1 MELKDFEEALFDG
14 SSAGETELT
23 AKQSAESLRA
33 VCSVRVVDEIDV
45 CVLLFQN
52 TAGVPLFD

>member
-45 CVLLFQN
+45 CVPF
-52 TAGVPLFD
+52 VPKCCRSSTI